1 MKKLIFTALSAA
13 LVLGLSACAEKG
25 SSSAQN
31 ETPVKMDEQEL
42 DSSTPPII
50 TEESLGLRK
59 ENLYSESGV
68 KPVKEI
74 FNRPAPGAAKRFPRS
89 YENAP
94 PLIPHSVDGL
104 LPITKNNNACL
115 GCHMP
120 NVAKSVGATPIP
132 PTHFMDFRTQKPL
145 GHLAEQRFNCSQCH
159 VPQAN
164 VKPLV
169 KNSFKPVY
177 RNKAEKHKSTLIHD
191 LNEGV
196 NLNGGVK

>member
-1 MKKLIFTALSAA
+1 MKKLMMTALSAA
-13 LVLGLSACAEKG
+13 VVLSFSACAGNNGE
-25 SSSAQN
+25 SA
-31 ETPVKMDEQEL
+31 VKMDEQEL
-42 DSSTPPII
+42 NSKTAPIV
-50 TEESLGLRK
+50 TEEELGLRD

-68 KPVKEI
+68 LPVKAD
-74 FNRPAPGAAKRFPRS
+74 FNRPAPGQAQRFERS

-120 NVAKSVGATPIP
+120 EVAKSVNATPIP
-132 PTHFMDFRTQKPL
+132 PTHFMDFRTQKKL
-145 GHLAEQRFNCSQCH
+145 DHLAQQRYNCSQCH

-169 KNSFKPVY
+169 ENKFTAGY
-177 RNKAEKHKSTLIHD
+177 RSSEEKKKSNLID
-191 LNEGV
+191 TLNEGV
-196 NLNGGVK
+196 R